1 MRVTCSGFLLGS
13 AWLRDLSLR
22 FPISRAPHTMRTVMD
37 YAEVRGVY
45 LDAFPGFPLVPNY
58 CESKTMR
65 RRFWAEY
72 VCMGSRGLDF
82 KIIYFTSLIIIYI
95 RKFCKPKAVT
105 TKEPQIMCKFHSLP
119 SQLLKILSESNRVK
133 KKKQITESILLYN
146 CLESRWFANLGCKVC
161 YNNGKVENECF
172 PAFHPICYVNQ
183 SRRYDTQK
191 KPSTFAST

>member
-1 MRVTCSGFLLGS
+1 MYLAKKTKYECHESSRIIRARLYFSTWFMRVTCSGFLLGS

-37 YAEVRGVY
+37 YAEVRGMY

-133 KKKQITESILLYN
+133 KKTNHRIY
-146 CLESRWFANLGCKVC
+146 
-161 YNNGKVENECF
+161 
-172 PAFHPICYVNQ
+172 
-183 SRRYDTQK
+183 
-191 KPSTFAST
+191 STL